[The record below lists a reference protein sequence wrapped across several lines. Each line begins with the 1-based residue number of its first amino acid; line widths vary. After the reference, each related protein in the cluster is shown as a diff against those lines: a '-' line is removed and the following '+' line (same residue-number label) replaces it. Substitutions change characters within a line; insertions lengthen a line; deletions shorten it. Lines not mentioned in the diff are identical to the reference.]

1 MSLLR
6 EYLQYGGYPAVVLE
20 KEDKIG
26 LLKSYFESVV
36 IRDLSLVNS
45 AIAELFA
52 SFIVSN
58 YSNLV
63 SINKTYN
70 YLRGLGVK
78 VGNETVIELFVKA
91 NETYFAFLVEEF
103 EKSESKR
110 KANPKKVYITD
121 TGYPTALSLEFSMS
135 RSMFT
140 CKLTCITLTDFY
152 KDKIFDTAVKAKK
165 DKMHEKFLISYTT
178 SRLI

>member
-1 MSLLR
+1 
-6 EYLQYGGYPAVVLE
+6 VVTRLWSWK

-36 IRDLSLVNS
+36 IRDLSLVRQ
-45 AIAELFA
+45 AIAKLFA

-63 SINKTYN
+63 NINKTYN

-78 VGNETVIELFVKA
+78 VGKETVIELFAKA

-121 TGYPTALSLEFSMS
+121 TGYPTALGLEFSIS
-135 RSMFT
+135 RAMFS
-140 CKLTCITLTDFY
+140 CKLTCITLIQ
-152 KDKIFDTAVKAKK
+152 IFIRIKSS
-165 DKMHEKFLISYTT
+165 IQQ
-178 SRLI
+178 